1 MESRLSKK
9 KESLRLHHS
18 KTKVNFKRSK
28 NILVVAW
35 AQHSARS
42 KKIAYS
48 LNAKFFIKGYS
59 SKAKILSII
68 KYIKLSINTLDLLI
82 KEKPDLVICQ
92 LPPLFL
98 PYVIILYKYLTFSTK
113 PKIIL
118 DLHTAALCK
127 PWSYFGF
134 LNNYL
139 YKKSLQII
147 VTNKQLLADIGDDYK
162 DKVLILED
170 AIFNPLETK
179 EENNIN
185 LSSSLTHIH
194 HNKDSKFFKVGI
206 ICSFAEDEPISE
218 IIAATR
224 LVPGV
229 KFFISG
235 DYKRITDKY
244 NLHKGSIPQNLCF
257 TGFLEYSD
265 YIDLMSSMDAIMVL
279 TKRNKT
285 LLSGCYE
292 TIMLEKPLITSNF
305 EVLQKSFNKG
315 TVFVDNSVQQ
325 MKNAIIQVQSNYNK
339 LKEEIKYLKKEKDEE
354 WNMNISFLKSL

>member
-1 MESRLSKK
+1 MESRILKK
-9 KESLRLHHS
+9 EESLRLDHS
-18 KTKVNFKRSK
+18 KTKVNNKRSK
-28 NILVVAW
+28 RILVIAW
-35 AQHSARS
+35 AQHSTRS

-48 LNAKFFIKGYS
+48 LNAKFFIKGYR

-68 KYIKLSINTLDLLI
+68 KYIKLSINTLDVVI

-98 PYVIILYKYLTFSTK
+98 PYVILLYKYLTFSTN

-118 DLHTAALCK
+118 DLHTAAFCK

-134 LNNYL
+134 LNTYL
-139 YKKSLQII
+139 YKKSSQLI
-147 VTNKQLLADIGDDYK
+147 VTNKQLLNDIGYDYK

-170 AIFNPLETK
+170 AIFSPLET
-179 EENNIN
+179 EEKNNIN
-185 LSSSLTHIH
+185 LSSSLSHIRD
-194 HNKDSKFFKVGI
+194 NRDSKFFKVGV

-218 IIAATR
+218 IIATAS
-224 LVPGV
+224 LIPSV

-244 NLHKGSIPQNLCF
+244 NLYNGSIPHNLNF
-257 TGFLEYSD
+257 TGFLEYSN
-265 YIDLMSSMDAIMVL
+265 YLDLMSSMDAIMVL

-305 EVLQKSFNKG
+305 EVLKKSFNKG
-315 TVFVDNSVQQ
+315 AVFVDNSVQQ
-325 MKNAIIQVQSNYNK
+325 IINAILQVQSNYNK
-339 LKEEIKYLKKEKDEE
+339 LKEEIKYLKKEKDKE